1 MSSMKLI
8 KFDPIF
14 KSTLWGGKRIASF
27 KGVEVGESHIG
38 ESWEISAV
46 EGSESVVSDG
56 SDKGLAISQVI
67 AKYRDALVG
76 KSVYEKYGNVFPLLL
91 KFIDASRDLSIQV
104 HPDDDLARQRHGQS
118 GKTEMWYIVDSA
130 PGASLLLGFSDNLTK
145 EEYLNSVANH
155 TIADHLCRYDVKKG
169 DCFFI
174 PAGRIHS
181 IGAGTFLAEI
191 QETSDITYRI
201 YDFNR
206 RDENGN
212 LRQLHTDLAVD
223 AIDYCVK
230 DSYRTEY
237 DPADDR
243 VAALVSCEHFSSS
256 VLTLTTGHTFDLT
269 ERDSFTVVMVCDGD
283 VKITADEEERTACRG
298 ETILVAASVGKL
310 ILTPLSHKAV
320 VLLSHL

>member
-1 MSSMKLI
+1 MKLI

-46 EGSESVVSDG
+46 EGSVSVVSDG
-56 SDKGLAISQVI
+56 PDKGMNINQVI
-67 AKYRDALVG
+67 EKYRDALVG
-76 KSVYEKYGNVFPLLL
+76 KSVYERYGNGFPLLV
-91 KFIDASRDLSIQV
+91 KFIDAARDLSIQV
-104 HPDDDLARQRHGQS
+104 HPDDDLARKRHGQS

-130 PGASLLLGFSDNLTK
+130 PGASLLLGFSDNITK
-145 EEYLNSVANH
+145 DEYVSSVADH

-206 RDENGN
+206 RDENGK

-223 AIDYCVK
+223 AIDYSVR

-237 DPADDR
+237 NPESDR
-243 VAALVSCEHFSSS
+243 VVKLVNCKHFSSS
-256 VLTLTTGHTFDLT
+256 VLSLTTGHTFDLT
-269 ERDSFTVVMVCDGD
+269 DRDSFTVVMVCDGD
-283 VKITADEEERTACRG
+283 VKITADEEERTAHRG
-298 ETILVAASVGKL
+298 ETILVAAAVEKL
-310 ILTPLSHKAV
+310 ILTPLSQEAV